1 MSNPSFRFK
10 QFTVWHDKCAMKV
23 GTDGVLLGAWS
34 DVRQATRI
42 LDVGAGTGLVSLQL
56 AQRNP
61 YAHVTAIEI
70 DADAAAQAAGNVRRS
85 PWPDRIEVVHG
96 DFATFQADAAY
107 DLIVS
112 NPPYFMD
119 ALKCPDGQRN
129 LARHTDTLDYGLL
142 LRRASSL
149 LSPSGH
155 LDIIIPADAG
165 STVLRLADSY
175 RFHLMRLS
183 RVYTKPDKP
192 CRRLLCSFSLAQL
205 PCVEETLCI
214 ENASG
219 GFTEDYIALTRDFYL
234 KM

>member
-42 LDVGAGTGLVSLQL
+42 LDVGAGTGLLSLQL

-61 YAHVTAIEI
+61 RALITAIEI
-70 DADAAAQAAGNVRRS
+70 DADAAAQAAGNVRLS
-85 PWPDRIEVVHG
+85 PWPDRIEVVHA
-96 DFATFQADAAY
+96 DFAAFQADAAY

-149 LSPSGH
+149 LSPYGH

-165 STVLRLADSY
+165 QVVLRLADSY
-175 RFHLMRLS
+175 RFHLVRLS

-192 CRRLLCSFSLAQL
+192 CRRLLCSFSLASL

-214 ENASG
+214 ENAAG